1 MPAAPVRVYGYWE
14 DAEGAP
20 ALGTVSLQRMDTIQ
34 DVAIVIIGAQVEKVA
49 LVHGAIDT
57 EVIGCDPDDPNP
69 LTHFYR
75 VTERI
80 RGTERAVV
88 YDIEVDADSPD
99 VDLTAVARV
108 SALPDPLFTYEP
120 AGAVAGE
127 RDRALA
133 AEADLLDAIPVPS
146 DVDPEPLG
154 TTDPGTSGDYSRGDH
169 VHDMPSATDVGAA
182 TPADVTAAVAPK
194 LDATDPSVT
203 NARTPT
209 AHKTS
214 HATGGT
220 DPLTPG
226 DIGAATAVQGGRADS
241 ALQADDIGDTVQAHS
256 AVLDGTTASF
266 TTADETKLDGIAA
279 GAEQNVQSDW
289 TAPSGDAHIL
299 NKPTL
304 GTAAAA
310 DTTDFATAAQG
321 GLAGSAVQPGDTI
334 PGDDVSVDLTDYL
347 PALTADNAQD
357 GIHSAFAALVA
368 LGGSITD
375 LYGEI
380 GDANTTIGLV
390 SDAAAAADETLL
402 DLANHAITQAASRI
416 PQSVRFSATAVPAQT
431 VTAADRIGAGLHT
444 WPDGN
449 IGFANLGGT
458 IYAFAPNGVDS
469 ARNTATPTN
478 LRGTVQQAALALST
492 IEPADYAAGG
502 DVYVD
507 TGTGKIIKLW
517 HGETQGADPMN
528 FRSFHGLAVA
538 STGSP
543 DAWTDLGRIITPAD
557 GLDPADGTHDL
568 ANNSMLVYGSHMYVF
583 FSERTAS
590 TRGAFSVA
598 RAPLADVIT
607 WANGGA
613 PATFLKYHLG
623 AWTEPGIGGD
633 STEVMPGVPYPAWGS
648 VIRVSGLADRFV
660 MVWTAKLSP
669 VGIEGNQW
677 AVYAAMSEP
686 GSLTSW
692 GEPELIIGPT
702 PSAALYYPTLAD
714 ATDLSTHVSDATTMK
729 LYLVS
734 SAAGAIG
741 SNPWADAEVLVYD
754 LTIYNGRT
762 DTQGG
767 LSRWFDGIN
776 DVNPVT
782 AFGSFLGSAAL
793 GFGPTSGALDILW
806 LRSAAAILVMQF
818 GNGIQ
823 IPKLT
828 WPVTASAPAGP
839 NVLGDLAVISGVLHV
854 CTTAGTPGTW
864 TALQT
869 ATVGSWVT
877 PTLTNSWANAVGTT
891 RYRRIGRN
899 EVEIDLAAL
908 MSGASGSSAFT
919 LPTGFRPAADEVFYV
934 YTTADGS
941 DLGQGQVTI
950 KTNGNVEVTYLNP
963 AKPIVTGRIRMMTV

>member
-1 MPAAPVRVYGYWE
+1 MAAPRAPFNVTALNIEVPADGQREVTFSVATGVLDDTWTVE
-14 DAEGAP
+14 IAGTTVAEGDGTDSFVAVFP
-20 ALGTVSLQRMDTIQ
+20 ASADGQRWQLSHEGIERVAGVVIPRPLRNALDLTTLELTVDDGGTVI
-34 DVAIVIIGAQVEKVA
+34 
-49 LVHGAIDT
+49 
-57 EVIGCDPDDPNP
+57 
-69 LTHFYR
+69 
-75 VTERI
+75 
-80 RGTERAVV
+80 
-88 YDIEVDADSPD
+88 DIEVVAVGPVGPPGVVAATGIATYD
-99 VDLTAVARV
+99 DLTQTIDV
-108 SALPDPLFTYEP
+108 PMPT
-120 AGAVAGE
+120 
-127 RDRALA
+127 A
-133 AEADLLDAIPVPS
+133 A
-146 DVDPEPLG
+146 
-154 TTDPGTSGDYSRGDH
+154 
-169 VHDMPSATDVGAA
+169 DVGAA
-182 TPADVTAAVAPK
+182 TAAQGATADTAVQPGDLASVATTGDYDDLTGKPTLGTAAAEDVTDFASAAQGVLAGTAVQPGDLSAVATSGVYAD
-194 LDATDPSVT
+194 LSGAPSIP
-203 NARTPT
+203 N
-209 AHKTS
+209 
-214 HATGGT
+214 
-220 DPLTPG
+220 DPG
-226 DIGAATAVQGGRADS
+226 DIGAATAAQGALADTS
-241 ALQADDIGDTVQAHS
+241 LQPDDIGSSVQAHA

-279 GAEQNVQSDW
+279 GAEVNVQSDW
-289 TAPSGDAHIL
+289 LAGSGDAAIL
-299 NKPTL
+299 NKPAL

-310 DTTDFATAAQG
+310 DTGDFASAAQG
-321 GLAGSAVQPGDTI
+321 STADTAVQPGDLADVATS
-334 PGDDVSVDLTDYL
+334 GDGADVAVDLTDYL
-347 PALTADNAQD
+347 PAVTADNAQD
-357 GIHSAFAALVA
+357 GLHQAWEALFGVSTT
-368 LGGSITD
+368 LGD

-390 SDAAAAADETLL
+390 SDAAAAADEILL

-416 PQSVRFSATAVPAQT
+416 PRSVRFSATAVPAQT

-449 IGFANLGGT
+449 IGFANLSGT
-458 IYAFAPNGVDS
+458 IYAFAPNGPDS
-469 ARNTATPTN
+469 ARNTATTTN
-478 LRGTVQQAALALST
+478 LRGTVQQTALALST

-517 HGETQGADPMN
+517 HGEIQGVDPMN

-633 STEVMPGVPYPAWGS
+633 STEVMPGAPYPAWGS

-793 GFGPTSGALDILW
+793 GFGPASGALDILF
-806 LRSAAAILVMQF
+806 LRASGGVLVMQL
-818 GNGIQ
+818 GSALKL
-823 IPKLT
+823 PKLRLDNLG
-828 WPVTASAPAGP
+828 ANPAGP
-839 NVLGDLAVISGVLHV
+839 NVVGDLAVVSGVLKI
-854 CTTAGTPGTW
+854 CTAAGTPGTW
-864 TALQT
+864 
-869 ATVGSWVT
+869 
-877 PTLTNSWANAVGTT
+877 ANV
-891 RYRRIGRN
+891 
-899 EVEIDLAAL
+899 
-908 MSGASGSSAFT
+908 
-919 LPTGFRPAADEVFYV
+919 
-934 YTTADGS
+934 
-941 DLGQGQVTI
+941 
-950 KTNGNVEVTYLNP
+950 
-963 AKPIVTGRIRMMTV
+963 